1 VASIGL
7 EALAAGVARM
17 WVVVDADVARLLPR
31 RPRETHKWQSAVQ
44 VVAGSPAMYGAPLLV
59 ATGAMRAGAGYAL
72 VGVPGAP
79 PGGGLPPGEHVAR
92 ALPERGWDREV
103 AESAGRARAL
113 VIGPGLGALAR
124 TPEGGTGPG
133 TPVGRLLA
141 ATSVPAV
148 VDADGITALGDL
160 DAVRAVTTERSA
172 AVVLTPH
179 AGEYARLTGHPPGDD
194 RIDAARTAAAASG
207 AVVLLKGSP
216 TVVAGPDGRVLIV
229 TSGTS
234 RLATAGTGDVLSG
247 VIGAF
252 LARGVPA
259 WEAAALGAHCHGRA
273 AGLGPAEGL
282 VASDLPDLVSA
293 WLSDRLSGETPEGM
307 PEGTPREM
315 PEGIAP

>member
-1 VASIGL
+1 MARIGL
-7 EALAAGVARM
+7 EALAADVARM
-17 WVVVDADVARLLPR
+17 WVVVDDDVARLLPK

-59 ATGAMRAGAGYAL
+59 AHGAMRAGAGYAL

-79 PGGGLPPGEHVAR
+79 PGGGLPPGAHVAR
-92 ALPERGWDREV
+92 ALPERGWDRDV
-103 AESAGRARAL
+103 AESAGRAKAL
-113 VIGPGLGALAR
+113 VIGPGLGPLAH
-124 TPEGGTGPG
+124 TPEGGTGPE

-160 DAVRAVTTERSA
+160 GAVRAVTSPRRA
-172 AVVLTPH
+172 PVVLTPH
-179 AGEYARLTGHPPGDD
+179 AGEFARLTGHPPGDD
-194 RIDAARTAAAASG
+194 RIEAARTAATESG

-216 TVVAGPDGRVLIV
+216 TVVAAPDGRALIV

-273 AGLGPAEGL
+273 SGLGPAEGL
-282 VASDLPDLVSA
+282 VASDLPDLVSD
-293 WLSDRLSGETPEGM
+293 WLSEAMSGLPWDVTVP
-307 PEGTPREM
+307 
-315 PEGIAP
+315 